1 MVSMKDPLLNL
12 CRWGLEFVD
21 IQHCAS
27 ITVKTHLYGYTLVMD
42 WLVTNGV
49 WLHMFMYGCRDIVIY
64 GRVIGYC
71 YMVVVYG

>member
-1 MVSMKDPLLNL
+1 V
-12 CRWGLEFVD
+12 F
-21 IQHCAS
+21 
-27 ITVKTHLYGYTLVMD
+27 TVKTHLYGYTLVMD

-71 YMVVVYG
+71 YMVMVYG